1 MKLGLSLLGEIE
13 ICLDGRMVENL
24 RSEKAR
30 ALLFFIVIES
40 DTAHRRD
47 ALVEMFWPEKPEGY
61 GRNSL
66 KQATAILRKA
76 FGNNDI
82 EEQFFF
88 SSNRE
93 MHFNAGSSH
102 WVDVFEIEK
111 IISTVR
117 LHKHQ
122 KLEICDVC
130 ARQLDQAATLYRDD
144 FLAGFYLPD
153 CQTFDEWVISKREYY
168 KRLMAEGLLN
178 LSTYHEGKK
187 EYKKACEYAE
197 RLITLEPWSENNHR
211 LMMRL
216 LASSGKR
223 SAALKQYHTCV
234 QILESELGVAPARE
248 TNALFEQIKQWK
260 IDDGSEI
267 KFSKA
272 LEIEEVPAKDVA
284 EKRITTRFPKRRILG
299 YSIVLTVIL
308 VGFIFTRWTQD
319 NQGVFPTTIKK
330 ASNPAPGE
338 TIQNQISPGA
348 TIQNITNPY
357 GLLYSEAC
365 LSGERLLYIEDF
377 QDNKAQGWPEIEYR
391 AQNWDIVPDPNLAG
405 NKVVQ
410 NPGET
415 HGGTILSGYT
425 FDNAVWRI
433 FFISEGK
440 QNDIYFNWHVDID
453 NWELYDIQIS
463 GDYVGIIR
471 NPGSSPEIVLLGNER
486 SLKQYVWHLLEISSY
501 NATFEV
507 WLDGIQLLSYVD
519 PRPLPGGQIG
529 LGLELSEDEN
539 FMIYYDNLSV
549 CELSA
554 PFVSMTSQDP

>member
-13 ICLDGRMVENL
+13 ICLDGRLIENL

-30 ALLFFIVIES
+30 ALLFYIAVES

-66 KQATAILRKA
+66 KQATALLKKA
-76 FGNNDI
+76 FGNNDTQ
-82 EEQFFF
+82 EPFFF

-93 MHFNAGSSH
+93 MHFNAGSLH
-102 WVDVFEIEK
+102 WVDVFEFEK
-111 IISTVR
+111 IISSVR

-130 ARQLDQAATLYRDD
+130 ARQLDQAATLYQDD

-153 CQTFDEWVISKREYY
+153 CQTFDEWVITKREYY
-168 KRLMAEGLLN
+168 KKLMAEGLFKLI
-178 LSTYHEGKK
+178 TYHEGKK
-187 EYKKACEYAE
+187 EYKKACEYGD
-197 RLITLEPWSENNHR
+197 RLITFEPWSESNHR
-211 LMMRL
+211 LLMRL
-216 LASSGKR
+216 LALSGKR

-234 QILESELGVAPARE
+234 QILESELGISPTGE
-248 TNALFEQIKQWK
+248 TNALFEQIKKWK
-260 IDDGSEI
+260 IDDGSVI
-267 KFSKA
+267 KFS
-272 LEIEEVPAKDVA
+272 ETVEREEVAAIDVE
-284 EKRITTRFPKRRILG
+284 EKIKTTRFPKPRILG
-299 YSIVLTVIL
+299 YSIALMVIL
-308 VGFIFTRWTQD
+308 IGFIFTRWTND
-319 NQGVFPTTIKK
+319 NQGALQTITEN
-330 ASNPAPGE
+330 ASNPGPGE
-338 TIQNQISPGA
+338 TIQNQISPVA

-357 GLLYSEAC
+357 GLLSSEAC

-377 QDNKAQGWPEIEYR
+377 QDDQAQGWPEIEYR

-410 NPGET
+410 NPGKT

-433 FFISEGK
+433 FFRSEGK
-440 QNDIYFNWHVDID
+440 QNDIYFSWHIDID

-463 GDYVGIIR
+463 GEHVSIIR
-471 NPGSSPEIVLLGNER
+471 IPGSSSVVLLFDTER
-486 SLKQYVWHLLEISSY
+486 SLKQDVWHLLEISSY
-501 NATFEV
+501 DATIEV
-507 WLDGIQLLSYVD
+507 WLDGTQLLSYID
-519 PRPLPGGQIG
+519 PKPFPGGQIG
-529 LGLELSEDEN
+529 IGLEESEDEN
-539 FMIYYDNLSV
+539 FMIYFDNLSV